1 MASDRLDPVMLFSDE
16 LYTSVNPLRDVVL
29 LLFGIDDGI
38 AEKEGADEGI
48 GVTAGR
54 THS

>member
-1 MASDRLDPVMLFSDE
+1 MLSITDE
-16 LYTSVNPLRDVVL
+16 LNASANPLRDVVL
-29 LLFGIDDGI
+29 LLVGIDDGI